1 MVDGFFDMKKVTV
14 GGIIAAVLIG
24 LIIFL
29 RISNDFPSGE
39 TDFVFHVRLAD
50 PKMYQNGVYQEI
62 FDLPPGDYKFKFIA
76 NGDSPQIL
84 SILIEGE
91 KFSFSEDFELEGT
104 AHTTPISEYFTWNY
118 LGEKRFEMPDWQS
131 LEISINPNGNMQ
143 GPVSVM
149 ISST

>member
-1 MVDGFFDMKKVTV
+1 MKKITV
-14 GGIIAAVLIG
+14 GGIVAAVLIG

-29 RISNDFPSGE
+29 RISDDFPSGE

-50 PKMYQNGVYQEI
+50 PEIYKDGVYHETL
-62 FDLPPGDYKFKFIA
+62 DLSSGKYKFKFIA

-84 SILIEGE
+84 SISIIGE
-91 KFSFSEDFELEGT
+91 KFMFSEDFKLEGT

-118 LGEKRFEMPDWQS
+118 LGEDTIEISDWQT
-131 LEISINPNGNMQ
+131 LEVTIDPHGNLQ

>member
-1 MVDGFFDMKKVTV
+1 MKKITV
-14 GGIIAAVLIG
+14 GAIIGAVLIG
-24 LIIFL
+24 LIVFL
-29 RISNDFPSGE
+29 RISNDFPSSE

-50 PKMYQNGVYQEI
+50 PQMYQDGIYQEV
-62 FDLPPGDYKFKFIA
+62 FDLPPGEFRFKFIA

-84 SILIEGE
+84 SISMKGE
-91 KFSFSEDFELEGT
+91 EFSFSEDFELEGT

-118 LGEKRFEMPDWQS
+118 LGEKTIKTSEWQS
-131 LEISINPNGNMQ
+131 LQVSIDPQGNLK

>member
-1 MVDGFFDMKKVTV
+1 MKKITV

-39 TDFVFHVRLAD
+39 ADFIFHVRLAD
-50 PKMYQNGVYQEI
+50 SKMYENGVYQEI
-62 FDLPPGDYKFKFIA
+62 FDLPPGEFRFKFIA
-76 NGDSPQIL
+76 NGDSPQML
-84 SILIEGE
+84 SISMRGD
-91 KFSFSEDFELEGT
+91 KFSFSEDFELKST

-118 LGEKRFEMPDWQS
+118 TGEKKIKTSDWQS
-131 LEISINPNGNMQ
+131 LEVSIDPHGNLQ

-149 ISST
+149 IVAT